1 MGESFLEGDPPA
13 LRAPRAQRAR
23 REPTTTREP
32 SPSPHFAHSVF
43 ALTGQKLRWATYS
56 EGVK

>member
-23 REPTTTREP
+23 REPTAP
-32 SPSPHFAHSVF
+32 GQ
-43 ALTGQKLRWATYS
+43 ALSALR
-56 EGVK
+56 